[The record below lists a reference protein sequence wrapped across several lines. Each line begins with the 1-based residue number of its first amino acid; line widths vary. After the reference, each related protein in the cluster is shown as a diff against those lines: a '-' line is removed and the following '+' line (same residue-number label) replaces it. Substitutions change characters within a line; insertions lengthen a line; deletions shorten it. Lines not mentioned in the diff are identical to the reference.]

1 MKKGRYSMSFDPV
14 TAGIDLLKL
23 GIQKAFPDK
32 TEAARIN
39 AQIEKTRQE
48 GDLKELEIGM
58 SAIVMEAKSQD
69 KWTSRARPSFMYV
82 IYFMILMSVPM
93 GILSAFKPL
102 LVKAIISG
110 MQLWLEAIP
119 GELYALFGAGYL
131 GYGTMREVGKKNVL
145 QAKETAFGSLTKLFR

>member
-1 MKKGRYSMSFDPV
+1 MSFDPA
-14 TAGIDLLKL
+14 TAFMDLVKTGIN
-23 GIQKAFPDK
+23 KAFPDK

-39 AQIEKTRQE
+39 AQIEQSRQA
-48 GDLKELEIGM
+48 GDLKHLEIGM

-93 GILSAFKPL
+93 GILAAFKPL

-119 GELYALFGAGYL
+119 GELYALFGLGYL
-131 GYGTMREVGKKNVL
+131 GYGGMRSADKKNIL
-145 QAKETAFGSLTKLFR
+145 QSKESVFGGLSRLFQ

>member
-1 MKKGRYSMSFDPV
+1 MSLDPFTAAFDMLKV
-14 TAGIDLLKL
+14 GIN
-23 GIQKAFPDK
+23 KAFPDK

-39 AQIEKTRQE
+39 AQLETSKQN
-48 GDLKELEIGM
+48 GELEGLKIGM

-82 IYFMILMSVPM
+82 IYFMIIMSVPM
-93 GILSAFKPL
+93 GVLSAFKPL
-102 LVKAIISG
+102 MVKAIISG

-131 GYGTMREVGKKNVL
+131 GYGGMRSSDKKNIL
-145 QAKETAFGSLTKLFR
+145 QAKGSAFSGLANLFK